1 MNKVILLVIAVFFL
15 LGGLDYVFGNRF
27 RIGEKFEEGI
37 KTMGTLAIAMTGIYS
52 LSPLLSKAM
61 ELIFVP
67 FSKLLFVDASLFP
80 AMFLATDMG
89 AYQLCTSIAKNE
101 VLGLFSAIILSSM
114 LGCTIS
120 FTIPMAIGL
129 IDKEDYDYF
138 SKGIMS
144 GIITIP
150 VGCLVAG
157 IIQGINIGI
166 LLWNLMPI
174 ILVSLLLA
182 LGILKIPQKL
192 IKVFT
197 LLGKAIISLSIVGL
211 ILQGIDAIIGVKLI
225 SGLIPVDEALAVVGR
240 IAFVLAGAYTMISIL
255 SRVFREP
262 FRRLGRRYGLN
273 TPSVVG
279 LLGCLASNLL
289 VFATFKDM
297 NTKGKI
303 LCTAFSVSGAFVF
316 GGQMGFVSAK
326 EPQVLSIFILAK
338 LISGVSAVILANY
351 IFTKD
356 FTVVHNESC
365 DTTFI

>member
-1 MNKVILLVIAVFFL
+1 MSKVILLAITVFFL
-15 LGGLDYVFGNRF
+15 LGGLDYVFGNKF

-61 ELIFVP
+61 AVIFIP
-67 FSKLLFVDASLFP
+67 FSKILSVDASLFP

-89 AYQLCTSIAKNE
+89 AYQLCTAISNDKA
-101 VLGLFSAIILSSM
+101 LGLFSAIILSSM

-129 IDKEDYDYF
+129 IEKEDYSHF
-138 SKGIMS
+138 SKGIMA

-150 VGCLVAG
+150 IGCLVAG
-157 IIQGINIGI
+157 AIQGINIGR

-174 ILVSLLLA
+174 ILVSFLLA

-192 IKVFT
+192 IRVFT
-197 LLGKAIISLSIVGL
+197 LLGKGIIGLSIIGL
-211 ILQGIDAIIGVKLI
+211 ILQGVDAIIGVKLI
-225 SGLIPVDEALAVVGR
+225 SDLISVDESLAVVGK
-240 IAFVLAGAYTMISIL
+240 IAFVLAGAYTMISII

-279 LLGCLASNLL
+279 MLGCLASNLL
-289 VFATFKDM
+289 VFATFRDM

-326 EPQVLSIFILAK
+326 EPQILSTFVLAK

-351 IFTKD
+351 IFAKD
-356 FTVVHNESC
+356 FTVVHNKSC
-365 DTTFI
+365 HTTLI